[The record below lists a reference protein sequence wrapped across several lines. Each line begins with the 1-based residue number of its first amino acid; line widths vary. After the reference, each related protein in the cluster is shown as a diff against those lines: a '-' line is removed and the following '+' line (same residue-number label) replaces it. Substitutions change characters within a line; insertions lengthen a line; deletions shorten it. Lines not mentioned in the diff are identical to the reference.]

1 VGSVVFGMA
10 KIGQRKVKL
19 SQRLNAAAK
28 SPTPFRDLAGSLSSV
43 AREALAEAN
52 SIIVENVSVRLR
64 RLPKKFDGFR
74 IVQLSDIHHSPFT
87 GMKHI
92 KRAFDMAND
101 LAPDMIALTGD
112 YISHDDHYIP
122 PVVEAMGKLRAKHGV
137 YGVMGNHD
145 HWTDGD
151 LISDMMKSE
160 GIRVL
165 NNEGF
170 RLEVDGAFIWLAGVD
185 DLLAGLTDL
194 PAALKGAR
202 KKEMKL
208 LLAHNPSII
217 RMAEPAGIDLML
229 SGHTHGGQIRL
240 RETKESILFP
250 RRRRRLSSGLHR
262 EGDTQIY
269 ITRGIGTVVLPMRY
283 GCPPE
288 VSVIELKTENVE

>member
-1 VGSVVFGMA
+1 MVIMRGTSQ
-10 KIGQRKVKL
+10 KKVKL

-28 SPTPFRDLAGSLSSV
+28 SPTPFRDLAGRLSSV

-52 SIIVENVSVRLR
+52 SIIVENVTVRLA

-74 IVQLSDIHHSPFT
+74 IVQLSDIHHSPYT
-87 GMKHI
+87 DIKHI
-92 KRAFDMAND
+92 MRAFNQANE
-101 LAPDMIALTGD
+101 LAPDIIALTGD
-112 YISHDDHYIP
+112 YISHDDSYIP

-137 YGVMGNHD
+137 YAVMGNHD
-145 HWTDGD
+145 HWTNGT
-151 LISDMMKSE
+151 LISDMMKNE

-170 RLEVDGAFIWLAGVD
+170 RLEYNGASIWLAGVD
-185 DLLAGLTDL
+185 DLLVGLTDL
-194 PAALKGAR
+194 PAALKGSH

-217 RMAEPAGIDLML
+217 RMAEPARIDLML

-250 RRRRRLSSGLHR
+250 RRQRRLSSGLHR
-262 EGDTQIY
+262 RGETQIY

-288 VSVIELKTENVE
+288 VSVIELRSENA